1 MAKITYL
8 KTVILSGLFT
18 IFVTLEAACPPGW
31 VTWQD
36 SCYILLPQKM
46 NWTDAFRAC
55 DRPGSAIAMP
65 ESQIEQDFIW
75 REMKRQRIQRGIP
88 EQDDFQLW
96 IGCKKGLTN
105 YRQLN
110 CFGREVD
117 FDYTNW
123 RHDYDD
129 DDGQY
134 CIRMKQNNGKWSDK
148 VCSYAFFAACEMRV
162 PRPVYCL
169 TADDDG
175 RFTPQCLLNHDIKN
189 LTAKG
194 VIGCGHACWAEP
206 RCHSFNLWQQGKI
219 CQLNN
224 ASRLEADVTDFKN
237 IEGCS
242 FFEL

>member
-1 MAKITYL
+1 MSKITSL
-8 KTVILSGLFT
+8 KTVILSCLFT

-65 ESQIEQDFIW
+65 ESQKEQDFIW
-75 REMKRQRIQRGIP
+75 REMKRQGTQNNPIEEG
-88 EQDDFQLW
+88 DFELW
-96 IGCKKGLTN
+96 IGCKENRTN
-105 YRQLN
+105 PRQLS
-110 CFGREVD
+110 CPGKKVD
-117 FDYTNW
+117 SDYTNW
-123 RHDYDD
+123 RKGCCRGSDD
-129 DDGQY
+129 CVRMLSNSGDWDD
-134 CIRMKQNNGKWSDK
+134 CP
-148 VCSYAFFAACEMRV
+148 CSATFFAACEMRV
-162 PRPVYCL
+162 PHPVYCL

-175 RFTPQCLLNHDIKN
+175 LFTSRCLLNHDIKN

-194 VIGCGHACWAEP
+194 VVGCGQACWAEP

-224 ASRLEADVTDFKN
+224 ASRLEAGVADFKN